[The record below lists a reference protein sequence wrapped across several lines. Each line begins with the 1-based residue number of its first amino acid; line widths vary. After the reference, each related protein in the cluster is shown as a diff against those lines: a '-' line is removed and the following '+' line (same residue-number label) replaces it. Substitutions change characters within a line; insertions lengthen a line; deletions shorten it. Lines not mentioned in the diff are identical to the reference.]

1 MILVDHSDAL
11 AWINRDN
18 VDEIIVVA
26 IEMVAVVTIE
36 MVAIVE
42 ITEKADAGVVETTK
56 IVETTVVE
64 MIKVISHRRRC
75 RHGK

>member
-18 VDEIIVVA
+18 VDALIIVTV
-26 IEMVAVVTIE
+26 E

-42 ITEKADAGVVETTK
+42 ITEKADTVVETTK

-64 MIKVISHRRRC
+64 MTKVISHRRRC

>member
-18 VDEIIVVA
+18 VDALIIVTV
-26 IEMVAVVTIE
+26 E
-36 MVAIVE
+36 MVAIAE
-42 ITEKADAGVVETTK
+42 ITEKADTTKVVETTK
-56 IVETTVVE
+56 VVDTTKVVETT
-64 MIKVISHRRRC
+64 KVISHRWGC